1 MNDETKTMLAAVGD
15 RTVAALLAAVLDE
28 AAGLRL
34 RLVAVERRMG
44 EVGGMGAP
52 EPRGTPAAAGP
63 DGLALALNGKLAATL
78 VAGGFG
84 SVEAVQAAS
93 DEELLAVA
101 GIDAKALKLIR
112 QRIPA
117 QGDLTA

>member
-1 MNDETKTMLAAVGD
+1 
-15 RTVAALLAAVLDE
+15 
-28 AAGLRL
+28 
-34 RLVAVERRMG
+34 
-44 EVGGMGAP
+44 VGGKGAP
-52 EPRGTPAAAGP
+52 EPLGTPTAAGP

-78 VAGGFG
+78 VASGYDA
-84 SVEAVQAAS
+84 VEAVQAAS

-117 QGDLTA
+117 QGN